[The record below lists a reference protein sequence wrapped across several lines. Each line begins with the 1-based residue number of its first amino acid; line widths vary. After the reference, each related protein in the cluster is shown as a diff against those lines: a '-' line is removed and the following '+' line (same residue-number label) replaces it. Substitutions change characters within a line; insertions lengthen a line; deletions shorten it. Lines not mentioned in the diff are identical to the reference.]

1 MLSKIAK
8 DKDFL
13 RAAEIIEIA
22 EKNGRRLGFYEPD
35 NDESI

>member
-1 MLSKIAK
+1 MLSRMAK
-8 DKDFL
+8 DKDYL
-13 RAAEIIEIA
+13 RAMEIIEKA

>member
-13 RAAEIIEIA
+13 RAAEIIERS

-35 NDESI
+35 SDESI

>member
-1 MLSKIAK
+1 MLSEIAK

-13 RAAEIIEIA
+13 RAAEIIEKA
-22 EKNGRRLGFYEPD
+22 EKNGRRLGFYKPD